1 MWLEVH
7 KMKSKLSNNI
17 IISYMG
23 IFLIIIGIVN
33 LIPLLVLV
41 AYPEEFIYVKSLSQE
56 YFP

>member
-17 IISYMG
+17 IISYIG
-23 IFLIIIGIVN
+23 VFLIIIGVIN

-41 AYPEEFIYVKSLSQE
+41 A
-56 YFP
+56 